1 MFKFLKVRK
10 FDFNFKSLVKKIFSP
25 ITNIFYKYQEEK
37 RQKKL
42 SKLKD
47 QQKQKGKEIKYR
59 EKLREESLKREIK
72 EEEIIARKRESELRL
87 VFKREQKIIRQI
99 QKNKEKKFAETLK
112 IQKQLAL
119 FAKREQAE
127 ILNLEKIGLNLER
140 EEYRQLQERI
150 DKIRQRYVQLRN
162 ERVKKRVEELTGTTF
177 SDQASIEEIRKQE
190 KEIVEQK
197 EHISSALAPYY
208 RSIKSVLHS
217 VNFKYLPKYAELLRV
232 YDLRY
237 EQSEIVVREDS
248 QTENFLL
255 LVYLED
261 NNPNCNIIVE
271 DKCNDEKHTTRS
283 YSKNQI
289 FQFGDDLID
298 SVLEYVQKL
307 IKKKAS

>member
-1 MFKFLKVRK
+1 MRENLFKQEIK
-10 FDFNFKSLVKKIFSP
+10 
-25 ITNIFYKYQEEK
+25 QEEK
-37 RQKKL
+37 IAIQR
-42 SKLKD
+42 D
-47 QQKQKGKEIKYR
+47 QD
-59 EKLREESLKREIK
+59 LRKTLH
-72 EEEIIARKRESELRL
+72 
-87 VFKREQKIIRQI
+87 REQKIIRQI

-112 IQKQLAL
+112 IQKQLER

-127 ILNLEKIGLNLER
+127 ILNLEKIGVNLER

-177 SDQASIEEIRKQE
+177 SDQASIEEINKQETEIIERKQL
-190 KEIVEQK
+190 
-197 EHISSALAPYY
+197 ISSTLESYY

-217 VNFKYLPKYAELLRV
+217 VNFKYLPKHAELLRV
-232 YDLRY
+232 YDLRD

-255 LVYLED
+255 LVYLE
-261 NNPNCNIIVE
+261 NNDPNGKVIVE
-271 DKCNDEKHTTRS
+271 DKCNNEKHTTRS

-298 SVLEYVQKL
+298 SVLGYLERLRASQ
-307 IKKKAS
+307 KKAS